1 MLTKDVTENKEMKVE
16 VQERLKYDNDI
27 FFKFALG
34 TEDEDAAFI
43 RNTIIERVTGIHPK
57 ESTVLNPNLDPA
69 ILKKKKMVLDI
80 RVKDSEGREYGI
92 EMQTT
97 YSKQSELKR
106 FELYGARMLSNQLD
120 SGERYYD
127 LLPVYQII
135 FLDSYAE
142 HTKKLI
148 DAYQMRNEE
157 GEVESKRSLMKRIY
171 IYLPEINA
179 IVKRKGFE
187 KLNDFEQLC
196 FLFKNND
203 EDGILKTEERLVKKV
218 MEKYRK
224 FQDAEDLWS
233 IAMATQIQEQREKN
247 AILDSFEDGVE
258 QGIKQGIEQ
267 GVAQGIK
274 QGQKEGERTLLNR
287 LLVKKYHED
296 CSTWLCSLTM
306 EQIDLVSNLLLTCD
320 TLQELKNQLMG
331 NK

>member
-1 MLTKDVTENKEMKVE
+1 MLTKDVLGNKDMKIEEVE
-16 VQERLKYDNDI
+16 ERLNYDNDI

-43 RNTIIERVTGIHPK
+43 RNTIIERVTGIQPK
-57 ESTVLNPNLDPA
+57 ESTVLNPNLDPV

-97 YSKQSELKR
+97 YSKKSELKR

-120 SGERYYD
+120 NGEKYYE

-142 HTKKLI
+142 HTRKLI
-148 DAYQMRNEE
+148 DTYQMRNEE
-157 GEVESKRSLMKRIY
+157 GEVESKRSLMRRIY

-196 FLFKNND
+196 YLFKNND

-224 FQDAEDLWS
+224 FHDAEDLWS

-258 QGIKQGIEQ
+258 QG
-267 GVAQGIK
+267 
-274 QGQKEGERTLLNR
+274 QKEGVRMLLR
-287 LLVKKYHED
+287 RQMESKYHED
-296 CSTWLCSLTM
+296 CSAWLCSLTM
-306 EQIDLVSNLLLTCD
+306 EQLDLVSSLLFTCD
-320 TLQELKNQLMG
+320 TLQELKNQLTIHI
-331 NK
+331 

>member
-1 MLTKDVTENKEMKVE
+1 MLTNDVLGNKDMKKEE
-16 VQERLKYDNDI
+16 EEERLNYDNDI

-57 ESTVLNPNLDPA
+57 ESTVLNPNLDPV

-97 YSKQSELKR
+97 YSKKSELKR

-120 SGERYYD
+120 NGEKYYE

-142 HTKKLI
+142 HTRKLI
-148 DAYQMRNEE
+148 DTYQMRNEE
-157 GEVESKRSLMKRIY
+157 GEVESKRSLMRRIY

-196 FLFKNND
+196 YLFKNND
-203 EDGILKTEERLVKKV
+203 EDDILKTEERLVKKV

-224 FQDAEDLWS
+224 FHDAEDLWS

-258 QGIKQGIEQ
+258 QGIKQGVEQ
-267 GVAQGIK
+267 GQEEGI
-274 QGQKEGERTLLNR
+274 RMLLR
-287 LLVKKYHED
+287 RQMESKYHED
-296 CSTWLCSLTM
+296 CSAWLCTLSTEQM
-306 EQIDLVSNLLLTCD
+306 EQIFNLILTCD
-320 TLQELKNQLMG
+320 TLGEVKTQLVTPE
-331 NK
+331 

>member
-1 MLTKDVTENKEMKVE
+1 MNCTEPEC
-16 VQERLKYDNDI
+16 
-27 FFKFALG
+27 
-34 TEDEDAAFI
+34 
-43 RNTIIERVTGIHPK
+43 
-57 ESTVLNPNLDPA
+57 
-69 ILKKKKMVLDI
+69 
-80 RVKDSEGREYGI
+80 
-92 EMQTT
+92 
-97 YSKQSELKR
+97 
-106 FELYGARMLSNQLD
+106 
-120 SGERYYD
+120 
-127 LLPVYQII
+127 YQII

-247 AILDSFEDGVE
+247 AILDSFKDGVE
-258 QGIKQGIEQ
+258 QGIE
-267 GVAQGIK
+267 QGIK

-287 LLVKKYHED
+287 LLVNKYHED
-296 CSTWLCSLTM
+296 CSTWLCSLTT
-306 EQIDLVSNLLLTCD
+306 EQLDLVSNLLFTCD
-320 TLQELKNQLMG
+320 TLQELKDQLTG

>member
-1 MLTKDVTENKEMKVE
+1 MLTKEVLGNKDMKIEEVE
-16 VQERLKYDNDI
+16 ERLNYDNDI

-57 ESTVLNPNLDPA
+57 ESSVLNPNLDPA

-80 RVKDSEGREYGI
+80 RVKDNKGREYGI

-97 YSKQSELKR
+97 YSKKSELKR

-120 SGERYYD
+120 SGEKYYE

-142 HTKKLI
+142 HTRKLI

-157 GEVESKRSLMKRIY
+157 GEVESKRSLMRRIY

-196 FLFKNND
+196 YLFKNND
-203 EDGILKTEERLVKKV
+203 EDDILKTEERLVKKV
-218 MEKYRK
+218 LEKYRK
-224 FQDAEDLWS
+224 FHDAEDLWS

-267 GVAQGIK
+267 G
-274 QGQKEGERTLLNR
+274 QKEGERLLLNR
-287 LLVKKYHED
+287 LMESRYHED
-296 CSTWLCSLTM
+296 CSTWLCTLTM
-306 EQIDLVSNLLLTCD
+306 EQLDLVSNLLFTCD
-320 TLQELKNQLMG
+320 TLQELKNQLAI

>member
-1 MLTKDVTENKEMKVE
+1 MLTKDVLGNKDMKKEEVE
-16 VQERLKYDNDI
+16 ERLNYDNDI

-57 ESTVLNPNLDPA
+57 ESSVLNPNLDPA

-80 RVKDSEGREYGI
+80 RVKDNKGREYGI

-97 YSKQSELKR
+97 YSKKSELKR

-120 SGERYYD
+120 NGEKYYE

-142 HTKKLI
+142 HTRKLI

-157 GEVESKRSLMKRIY
+157 GEVESKRSLMRRIY

-196 FLFKNND
+196 YLFKNND
-203 EDGILKTEERLVKKV
+203 EDDILKTEERLVKKA
-218 MEKYRK
+218 MEKYKK
-224 FQDAEDLWS
+224 FHDAEDLWS

-258 QGIKQGIEQ
+258 QGQEE
-267 GVAQGIK
+267 GV
-274 QGQKEGERTLLNR
+274 RMLLR
-287 LLVKKYHED
+287 RQMESKYHED
-296 CSTWLCSLTM
+296 CSAWLCSLTM
-306 EQIDLVSNLLLTCD
+306 EQLDLVSNLLFTCD
-320 TLQELKNQLMG
+320 TLQELKNQLTIH
-331 NK
+331 K

>member
-1 MLTKDVTENKEMKVE
+1 
-16 VQERLKYDNDI
+16 
-27 FFKFALG
+27 
-34 TEDEDAAFI
+34 
-43 RNTIIERVTGIHPK
+43 
-57 ESTVLNPNLDPA
+57 
-69 ILKKKKMVLDI
+69 
-80 RVKDSEGREYGI
+80 
-92 EMQTT
+92 
-97 YSKQSELKR
+97 
-106 FELYGARMLSNQLD
+106 
-120 SGERYYD
+120 
-127 LLPVYQII
+127 
-135 FLDSYAE
+135 
-142 HTKKLI
+142 
-148 DAYQMRNEE
+148 MRNEE

-224 FQDAEDLWS
+224 FHDAEDLWS

-247 AILDSFEDGVE
+247 AILDSFKDGVE
-258 QGIKQGIEQ
+258 QGLEQGIEQ
-267 GVAQGIK
+267 GIELGIK

-287 LLVKKYHED
+287 LLVNKYHED

-320 TLQELKNQLMG
+320 TLQELKDQLTG

>member
-1 MLTKDVTENKEMKVE
+1 M
-16 VQERLKYDNDI
+16 Q
-27 FFKFALG
+27 
-34 TEDEDAAFI
+34 
-43 RNTIIERVTGIHPK
+43 
-57 ESTVLNPNLDPA
+57 SS
-69 ILKKKKMVLDI
+69 
-80 RVKDSEGREYGI
+80 SE
-92 EMQTT
+92 
-97 YSKQSELKR
+97 
-106 FELYGARMLSNQLD
+106 
-120 SGERYYD
+120 
-127 LLPVYQII
+127 
-135 FLDSYAE
+135 
-142 HTKKLI
+142 
-148 DAYQMRNEE
+148 
-157 GEVESKRSLMKRIY
+157 
-171 IYLPEINA
+171 
-179 IVKRKGFE
+179 KGFE

-196 FLFKNND
+196 YLFKNND

-218 MEKYRK
+218 IPKGHQVEKYRK

-287 LLVKKYHED
+287 LLVNKYHED

-320 TLQELKNQLMG
+320 TLQELKDQLTG

>member
-1 MLTKDVTENKEMKVE
+1 
-16 VQERLKYDNDI
+16 
-27 FFKFALG
+27 
-34 TEDEDAAFI
+34 
-43 RNTIIERVTGIHPK
+43 
-57 ESTVLNPNLDPA
+57 
-69 ILKKKKMVLDI
+69 
-80 RVKDSEGREYGI
+80 
-92 EMQTT
+92 
-97 YSKQSELKR
+97 
-106 FELYGARMLSNQLD
+106 MLSNQLD

-142 HTKKLI
+142 HTRKLI

-224 FQDAEDLWS
+224 FHDAEDLWS

-247 AILDSFEDGVE
+247 AILDSFKDGVE
-258 QGIKQGIEQ
+258 QGIEQGIE
-267 GVAQGIK
+267 
-274 QGQKEGERTLLNR
+274 
-287 LLVKKYHED
+287 
-296 CSTWLCSLTM
+296 
-306 EQIDLVSNLLLTCD
+306 
-320 TLQELKNQLMG
+320 
-331 NK
+331 

>member
-1 MLTKDVTENKEMKVE
+1 MLTKDVLGNKDMKKEEVE
-16 VQERLKYDNDI
+16 ERLNYDNDI

-57 ESTVLNPNLDPA
+57 ESTVLNPNLDPV

-97 YSKQSELKR
+97 YSKKSELKR

-120 SGERYYD
+120 SGEKYYE

-142 HTKKLI
+142 HTRKLI
-148 DAYQMRNEE
+148 DTYQMRNEE
-157 GEVESKRSLMKRIY
+157 GEVESKRSLMRRIY

-196 FLFKNND
+196 YLFKNND

-224 FQDAEDLWS
+224 FHDAEDLWS

-247 AILDSFEDGVE
+247 AILDSYEDGVE
-258 QGIKQGIEQ
+258 QGIKQGIKQGVEQ
-267 GVAQGIK
+267 GQE
-274 QGQKEGERTLLNR
+274 EGVRMLLR
-287 LLVKKYHED
+287 RQMESKYHED
-296 CSTWLCSLTM
+296 CSAWLCSLTM
-306 EQIDLVSNLLLTCD
+306 EQLDLVSSLLFTCD
-320 TLQELKNQLMG
+320 TLQELKNQLAV